1 MRKQHFTEQIEMTTG
16 KAHIGDGEINRLSS
30 SQTPVGSLS
39 ADLCVHLGSC
49 PYETISILVAKKLGR
64 LSSRPLVGSDCQLTP
79 RSPARQLSR
88 GAGKCRTRASL
99 SLLFDCLLV
108 LDLVANFV

>member
-30 SQTPVGSLS
+30 SWTPVGSLS

-49 PYETISILVAKKLGR
+49 PYETISILVAKNLVVFPPDL
-64 LSSRPLVGSDCQLTP
+64 LSAQIVS
-79 RSPARQLSR
+79 
-88 GAGKCRTRASL
+88 
-99 SLLFDCLLV
+99 
-108 LDLVANFV
+108 

>member
-1 MRKQHFTEQIEMTTG
+1 MRKQQFTEQIEMTTG

-30 SQTPVGSLS
+30 SRTPVGSLS

-64 LSSRPLVGSDCQLTP
+64 LSS
-79 RSPARQLSR
+79 
-88 GAGKCRTRASL
+88 
-99 SLLFDCLLV
+99 
-108 LDLVANFV
+108 LDLLSAQIVS